1 MGERRYLAIRFL
13 DRLTISST
21 NLFAYRAEDLLP
33 DSSCNYYSRVLKQ
46 GIKSEKD
53 FVWMTSNVPEKLLS
67 AWTPTSQSNQS
78 CSDTNLDLN

>member
-33 DSSCNYYSRVLKQ
+33 DSSCIQ
-46 GIKSEKD
+46 E
-53 FVWMTSNVPEKLLS
+53 LLLLPFGTRQQCHPVFL
-67 AWTPTSQSNQS
+67 A
-78 CSDTNLDLN
+78 LDLQFGIHAFERRMG